1 VPFVEKKEQMLID
14 AHVHVDRFE
23 MVGEGALASALDEIN
38 SHKIFTISNSMDL
51 PSYERNRQIAEECEY
66 ILPIFGIHPWNASKY
81 VDRLEDLEDAIDR
94 SSMIGE
100 IGLDFY
106 FVDDESEYPNQRKVL
121 EYFFAVSKSQNK
133 IVNLHTKGAE
143 ESILDL
149 LKEFD
154 LPRVIIHW
162 YSGPID
168 VFNKMADMGFYF
180 TIGIEALYSEHIQ
193 EIARIVPSDQ
203 LLTETDNPG
212 GPKDF
217 IGGSGTPRLIEDVVD
232 KVAELRNAKREEIIS
247 LVQSNLLHLI
257 GDDPWFMDTDLAIL
271 ESRENGA

>member
-1 VPFVEKKEQMLID
+1 VPFVEETEQMLID

-23 MVGEGALASALDEIN
+23 MEGEGALASALDEIN
-38 SHKIFTISNSMDL
+38 SRKIFTISNSMDL

-66 ILPIFGIHPWNASKY
+66 ILPIFGIHPWNASQY
-81 VDRLEDLEDAIDR
+81 VDRLGDLDDAIDS

-143 ESILDL
+143 KSILDL
-149 LKEFD
+149 LKKFD

-162 YSGPID
+162 YSGPLD

-193 EIARIVPSDQ
+193 AIARTVPSDQ

-212 GPKDF
+212 GPKGF

-257 GDDPWFMDTDLAIL
+257 SDDPWFMDIDLAIL
-271 ESRENGA
+271 ES

>member
-1 VPFVEKKEQMLID
+1 MPFVEKTEQMLID

-66 ILPIFGIHPWNASKY
+66 ILPIFGIHPWNASQY
-81 VDRLEDLEDAIDR
+81 VDRLEDLDDAIDS

-193 EIARIVPSDQ
+193 EIARTVPSDQ

-257 GDDPWFMDTDLAIL
+257 GDDPWFMDIDLAIL
-271 ESRENGA
+271 ESWENGT

>member
-1 VPFVEKKEQMLID
+1 MPFVEKKEQMLID